1 MKQRTGRLKVRRQ
14 REKMKIEWTLLSW
27 TSPSPLRTVV
37 LKKKK
42 KKNPFL
48 AIYKDPVPSCD
59 LSTLKATFPLG
70 QKKALTP
77 M

>member
-1 MKQRTGRLKVRRQ
+1 MDPA
-14 REKMKIEWTLLSW
+14 LLDKPQPTQNSG
-27 TSPSPLRTVV
+27 PK
-37 LKKKK
+37 KKKK